1 MYKESYV
8 ELYVK
13 YRKLQEKYI
22 KLEEQF
28 NKLVNYIDMDF
39 WNEYSDLLAQL

>member
-8 ELYVK
+8 ELYLK

-22 KLEEQF
+22 RLEEQF
-28 NKLVNYIDMDF
+28 NKLISFIDSDF
-39 WNEYSDLLAQL
+39 WDEYKDLLAQL